1 MSGGGGSPG
10 VLASMGL
17 AGTTAVIVV
26 NATHPIEV
34 VKTRM
39 QVDAQ
44 FSLRAMIRAE
54 GGRALYNGIQAAY
67 LRESTYT
74 SIKLGGYGPI
84 KKLLGADRPDAP
96 FALKFAAGACSGSM
110 GAIVGNPFDVLKTKM
125 MTSGESLPSL
135 VVGLRRDAGLGGF
148 FRGASANIA
157 RACVL
162 NGTKMA
168 CYDKIK
174 GEVATASGWS
184 RKDRRLQFVSA
195 GAAGFFM
202 TCTVAPFD
210 MVRTTLMN
218 QPTDRR
224 IYTGFVDCAAKIAKE
239 KGPSYFYR
247 GFLPIWGRFAPQ
259 ATLQLMIFEVLLG
272 AAGFDAI

>member
-1 MSGGGGSPG
+1 MGGGNTPSA
-10 VLASMGL
+10 LASMGL

-39 QVDAQ
+39 QVDAA
-44 FSLRAMIRAE
+44 FSLRAMVRAE
-54 GGRALYNGIQAAY
+54 GVRSLYNGIQAAY
-67 LRESTYT
+67 LREMSYT

-84 KKLLGADRPDAP
+84 KKLLGADAPDAP
-96 FALKFAAGACSGSM
+96 FALKFAAGATSGSL
-110 GAIVGNPFDVLKTKM
+110 GAVVGNPFDVLKTRM
-125 MTSGESLPSL
+125 MTGGDPL
-135 VVGLRRDAGLGGF
+135 VKLFAGLYAEQGAAGF
-148 FRGASANIA
+148 LRGVSANVA

-174 GEVATASGWS
+174 GVVVDASGWT
-184 RKDRRLQFVSA
+184 RKDPRTQFCAA
-195 GAAGFFM
+195 GGAGFFM

-218 QPTDRR
+218 QPTDRQL
-224 IYTGFVDCAAKIAKE
+224 YTGFVDCAAKITKE
-239 KGPSYFYR
+239 RGPLYFYR

-259 ATLQLMIFEVLLG
+259 ATLQLMTFEALLRLTG
-272 AAGFDAI
+272 YDAI